1 MKSYILNAMLVLLLF
16 TSNGVFSQEDLQLTS
31 KDSIVQSFG
40 VIGIGFTAID
50 DSGGMFDQL
59 LDVSDEWNMVAFP
72 SRINVGGYFSNGIGI
87 EGIASYS
94 KYKTGKKVDNSIQAE
109 DVSYYAVDARVT
121 YALNK
126 VWGGSKWFDPYL
138 GGGIGYT
145 DANNQGRG
153 TMNGVVGI
161 KTWFSDR
168 FGLDFNSTGKWSMNT
183 DKASN
188 HLQHAVSGL
197 YRFNVKKGLTKKGEK
212 KLALIQEMEKEQ
224 QRVQD
229 SITAAKLA
237 EEEAAMAE
245 RLAQEKEK
253 ARLAALEKA
262 KIDAENQRKRDIENR
277 IKDLGNVH
285 FNFNSSYINKTSSEV
300 LDALSVILKEIPTVK
315 LMIASHTDSRGAS
328 DYNKWLSKR
337 RMERTKE
344 YLVNKGEIASDR
356 LTIEGHGE
364 EQLLN
369 ECNGKVPCSEEKHRI
384 NRRSEFEV
392 ISFD

>member
-1 MKSYILNAMLVLLLF
+1 MKNYTISVMALLVLA
-16 TSNGVFSQEDLQLTS
+16 SNQVIAQNDLQLTS

-50 DSGGMFDQL
+50 DSGDMFGQL

-72 SRINVGGYFSNGIGI
+72 SRLNIGTYFSNGIGI

-94 KYKTGKKVDNSIQAE
+94 KYKTGKKVDNLIQAE
-109 DVSYYAVDARVT
+109 DVSYYAIDARVT

-126 VWGGSKWFDPYL
+126 IWGGSKWFDPYL

-153 TMNGVVGI
+153 TMNGIVGI

-168 FGLDFNSTGKWSMNT
+168 FGLDFNSSGKWSMNT
-183 DKASN
+183 DKGSN

-229 SITAAKLA
+229 SITAATLT
-237 EEEAAMAE
+237 EEEAALAE

-262 KIDAENQRKRDIENR
+262 KINAENQRKRDIENR
-277 IKDLGNVH
+277 IKELGNVL
-285 FNFNSSYINKTSSEV
+285 FSFNSSYINKKSEEV
-300 LDALSVILKEIPTVK
+300 LIALSAILKEVPTVK
-315 LMIASHTDSRGAS
+315 LTIASHTDSRGAS
-328 DYNKWLSKR
+328 KYNKWLSER
-337 RMERTKE
+337 RMERTKD
-344 YLVNKGEIASDR
+344 YLINKGEITSDR
-356 LTIEGHGE
+356 LKIEGHGE
-364 EQLLN
+364 ENLLN
-369 ECNGKVPCSEEKHRI
+369 ECDGKVPCSEEKHSV
-384 NRRSEFEV
+384 NRRSEFIV
-392 ISFD
+392 TDY

>member
-1 MKSYILNAMLVLLLF
+1 MKNYSLGVMALLMLA
-16 TSNGVFSQEDLQLTS
+16 SNQIIAQNDLQLTS
-31 KDSIVQSFG
+31 KDSLVQSSG

-72 SRINVGGYFSNGIGI
+72 SRLNIGTYFSNGIGL
-87 EGIASYS
+87 EGIVSYS

-109 DVSYYAVDARVT
+109 DVSYYAIDARVT

-126 VWGGSKWFDPYL
+126 IWGGSKWFDPYL

-188 HLQHAVSGL
+188 HLQHAISGL

-212 KLALIQEMEKEQ
+212 KLALIQEMEREQ

-237 EEEAAMAE
+237 KEEAVLAQ
-245 RLAQEKEK
+245 RLAEEKEK

-262 KIDAENQRKRDIENR
+262 KIDAENLRKQQIENR
-277 IKDLGNVH
+277 IKELGNVH
-285 FNFNSSYINKTSSEV
+285 FNFNSSYINKKSEGV
-300 LDALSVILKEIPTVK
+300 LIALSAILKEVPTVK
-315 LMIASHTDSRGAS
+315 LTIASHTDSRGTSA
-328 DYNKWLSKR
+328 YNKWLSER
-337 RMERTKE
+337 RMERTRE
-344 YLVNKGEIASDR
+344 YLINKGEIASDR
-356 LTIEGHGE
+356 LKIEGHGE
-364 EQLLN
+364 ENLLN
-369 ECNGKVPCSEEKHRI
+369 ECNGKVPCSEEKHGI
-384 NRRSEFEV
+384 NRRSEFIVE
-392 ISFD
+392 SF

>member
-1 MKSYILNAMLVLLLF
+1 MKNYTIGVMALLALASNQIIAQNDLKL
-16 TSNGVFSQEDLQLTS
+16 TSN
-31 KDSIVQSFG
+31 DSIVQSFG

-72 SRINVGGYFSNGIGI
+72 SRLNFGSYFSNGIGL

-94 KYKTGKKVDNSIQAE
+94 KYKTGKKVDNSIQTE

-121 YALNK
+121 YSLNK
-126 VWGGSKWFDPYL
+126 IWGSSKWFDPYL

-153 TMNGVVGI
+153 TMNGIIGF

-212 KLALIQEMEKEQ
+212 KLALIQEMEREQ

-229 SITAAKLA
+229 SIAAARLA
-237 EEEAAMAE
+237 IEEAALAQ
-245 RLAQEKEK
+245 RLADEKEK
-253 ARLAALEKA
+253 ARLAAIEKA
-262 KIDAENQRKRDIENR
+262 RIEAENRRRQELEDK
-277 IKDLGNVH
+277 IKSIGPVY
-285 FNFNSSYINKTSSEV
+285 FNFNSSYVNADSKKV
-300 LDALSVILKEIPTVK
+300 LDAISKVLKETPNLRLKIT
-315 LMIASHTDSRGAS
+315 SHTDSRGAAT
-328 DYNKWLSKR
+328 YNKWLSER
-337 RMERTKE
+337 RVNSTRD
-344 YLVNKGEIASDR
+344 YLLALGVDSNR
-356 LTIEGHGE
+356 LLAESYGE
-364 EQLLN
+364 EQLKN
-369 ECNGKVPCSEEKHRI
+369 ECDDNTYCSEEKHRI
-384 NRRSEFEV
+384 NRRSEFIIE
-392 ISFD
+392 SF

>member
-1 MKSYILNAMLVLLLF
+1 MKNYTIGVMALLTLA
-16 TSNGVFSQEDLQLTS
+16 SNQIIAQNDLQLTS
-31 KDSIVQSFG
+31 NDSIVQSFG

-72 SRINVGGYFSNGIGI
+72 SRLNIGTYFSNGIGL

-109 DVSYYAVDARVT
+109 DVSYYAIDARVT

-212 KLALIQEMEKEQ
+212 KLALIQEMEREQ

-229 SITAAKLA
+229 SIAAARLA
-237 EEEAAMAE
+237 EEEAAMA
-245 RLAQEKEK
+245 RGLAEEKEK

-262 KIDAENQRKRDIENR
+262 RVDAENKRKKDIEDR
-277 IKDLGNVH
+277 IDALGHVY
-285 FNFNSSYINKTSSEV
+285 FSLNSSYLNRKSKNV
-300 LDALSVILKEIPTVK
+300 LDGLVSILEEIPSIK
-315 LMIASHTDSRGAS
+315 LKITSHTDSRGTAK
-328 DYNKWLSKR
+328 YNTWLSQR
-337 RMERTKE
+337 RVASTQKH
-344 YLVNKGEIASDR
+344 LLDNGISSDR
-356 LTIEGHGE
+356 LQSEGQGE
-364 EQLLN
+364 ENLLN
-369 ECNGKVPCSEEKHRI
+369 ECDDNTYCTEAKHKI
-384 NRRSEFEV
+384 NRRSEFV
-392 ISFD
+392 VVQY